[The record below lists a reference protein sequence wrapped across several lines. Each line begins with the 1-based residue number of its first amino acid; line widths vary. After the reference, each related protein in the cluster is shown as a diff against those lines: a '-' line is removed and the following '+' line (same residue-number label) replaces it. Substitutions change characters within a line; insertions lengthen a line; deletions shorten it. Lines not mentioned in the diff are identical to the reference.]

1 MSAPVLNDD
10 ILGQLAHVA
19 DPDADKVID
28 EVVDDVVTSLG
39 LDPSDLNWEARRAAY
54 PDVMRKIGSDD
65 EAALVAP
72 FLRQGK
78 DIDDRIDPKLV
89 HRAQEFFE
97 EHGVA
102 VITSLFLASLP
113 QAYLGKR
120 GVQTLD
126 MTGELVANWSRRIQE
141 TGQFLVNVLTRD
153 PTMAETDRT
162 TLHSGEIGARVVRRV
177 RLTHSAVRWLLKA
190 PYDPKLL
197 SLAREKVPD
206 PKTLWQLRMKQIGE
220 PCGPGLSEPLNQE
233 DLLAT
238 LGTFTTVVFGALDN
252 LAVPFDKARQKAYYH
267 LWNIVGWHLGIGDE
281 NALAGIATGLT
292 DRWPKNGILP
302 LKVKEMDTLFRR
314 LRTLLEDETEQGRRL
329 AKTLV
334 QDFSYPLPRPLQGG
348 PAFIVRYL
356 IGDDAA
362 DKLDISGG
370 GYAGLLAR
378 HTGALERLAQQTRT
392 SVFGEYVLSA
402 MAQMLTRYAL
412 RNFIARSRESTR
424 GLTIDP
430 HTASRWGVETGPELL
445 IQESPA
451 RL

>member
-1 MSAPVLNDD
+1 MSAPLLDDD
-10 ILGQLAHVA
+10 ILRQLARAA
-19 DPDADKVID
+19 DPDADQ
-28 EVVDDVVTSLG
+28 VVADIVTSLALG
-39 LDPSDLNWEARRAAY
+39 PGDPNWEARRAAY
-54 PDVMRKIGSDD
+54 PDLMHKIGSDD
-65 EAALVAP
+65 EAAVAP

-78 DIDDRIDPKLV
+78 DIDDLIQPELV
-89 HRAQEFFE
+89 HHAQEFFE

-113 QAYLGKR
+113 QAYLGRR

-126 MTGELVANWSRRIQE
+126 MTGELVANFSRRIQE

-162 TLHSGEIGARVVRRV
+162 TLHHGEIGARVVRRV
-177 RLTHSAVRWLLKA
+177 RLTHAAVRWLLKA
-190 PYDPKLL
+190 RYDPKLM
-197 SLAREKVPD
+197 SLACENLPE
-206 PKTLWQLRMKQIGE
+206 PKTLWHLRMTQIGE
-220 PCGPGLSEPLNQE
+220 PGGADLSEPLNQE

-238 LGTFTTVVFGALDN
+238 LGTFTTVVFGALVN
-252 LAVPFDKARQKAYYH
+252 LAVPFDEEQQKAYYH

-281 NALAGIATGLT
+281 DALAAIPTGLS
-292 DRWPKNGILP
+292 DRWPNNSILP
-302 LKVKEMDTLFRR
+302 LEVDEMDTLFQR
-314 LRTLLEDETEQGRRL
+314 LRTLLEAETEQGRRL

-334 QDFSYPLPRPLQGG
+334 QDFSYPLPRPMQGA

-356 IGDDAA
+356 IGDDEAN
-362 DKLDISGG
+362 KLDISGG

-378 HTGALERLAQQTRT
+378 RTRALERLAQQTRT
-392 SVFGEYVLSA
+392 SIFGEYVLSA
-402 MAQMLTRYAL
+402 VAQMLTRYAL
-412 RNFIARSRESTR
+412 RNFVARSRESTR

>member
-1 MSAPVLNDD
+1 MSAPLLDDD
-10 ILGQLAHVA
+10 ILRQLARAA
-19 DPDADKVID
+19 DPDADQ
-28 EVVDDVVTSLG
+28 VVADIVTSLALG
-39 LDPSDLNWEARRAAY
+39 QGDPNWEARRAAY
-54 PDVMRKIGSDD
+54 PKLMGAIGSDD
-65 EAALVAP
+65 EAAPVAP

-78 DIDDRIDPKLV
+78 DIDDLIQPELV

-113 QAYLGKR
+113 QAYLGRR

-162 TLHSGEIGARVVRRV
+162 TLHHGEIGARVVRRV
-177 RLTHSAVRWLLKA
+177 RLTHAAVRWLLKA
-190 PYDPKLL
+190 RYDPKLL
-197 SLAREKVPD
+197 SLACENLPE
-206 PKTLWQLRMKQIGE
+206 PKTLWHLRMTQICE
-220 PCGPGLSEPLNQE
+220 PGGADLSEPLNQE

-238 LGTFTTVVFGALDN
+238 LGTFTTVVFRALGN
-252 LAVPFDKARQKAYYH
+252 MAVPFDEEHRKAYYH

-281 NALAGIATGLT
+281 GALAAVPTGLSG
-292 DRWPKNGILP
+292 RWPNNSILP
-302 LKVKEMDTLFRR
+302 LEVNEMDTLFER
-314 LRTLLEDETEQGRRL
+314 LQSLLEGETEQGRRL

-334 QDFSYPLPRPLQGG
+334 QDFSYPLPRPMQGA

-378 HTGALERLAQQTRT
+378 RTGALERLAQQTRM

-402 MAQMLTRYAL
+402 VAQMLTRYAL
-412 RNFIARSRESTR
+412 RNFVARSRESTR

-445 IQESPA
+445 IQESPD

>member
-1 MSAPVLNDD
+1 MSAPLLDDD
-10 ILGQLAHVA
+10 ILGQLARAA
-19 DPDADKVID
+19 DPDADD
-28 EVVDDVVTSLG
+28 VVATIVTSLHLG
-39 LDPSDLNWEARRAAY
+39 PGDPDWDARRAAY
-54 PDVMRKIGSDD
+54 PDLMREIGRDD
-65 EAALVAP
+65 DAAAVAA
-72 FLRQGK
+72 FLRGGAE
-78 DIDDRIDPKLV
+78 IDSLIQPKLV
-89 HRAQEFFE
+89 HHAQEFFE

-113 QAYLGKR
+113 QAYLGRR

-162 TLHSGEIGARVVRRV
+162 TLHHGETGARVVRRV

-190 PYDPKLL
+190 RYDPKLL
-197 SLAREKVPD
+197 NLALRDLPK
-206 PKTLWQLRMKQIGE
+206 PKTLWHLRMKQIGE
-220 PCGPGLSEPLNQE
+220 PGGADLSEPLNQE

-238 LGTFTTVVFGALDN
+238 LGTFTTVVFSALDK
-252 LAVPFDKARQKAYYH
+252 LAVPYDKGQRKAYHH

-281 NALAGIATGLT
+281 AALAHIPTGLT
-292 DRWPKNGILP
+292 ERWPHNRVLP
-302 LKVKEMDTLFRR
+302 LKVKEMDTLFER
-314 LRTLLEDETEQGRRL
+314 LRSLLEEESEQGRRL

-334 QDFSYPLPRPLQGG
+334 QDFSYPLPRPLQGA

-356 IGDDAA
+356 IGDEDA
-362 DKLDISGG
+362 DKLDIGGG
-370 GYAGLLAR
+370 GYVGLVAR
-378 HTGALERLAQQTRT
+378 RTGSLERLAQQTRT

-412 RNFIARSRESTR
+412 RNFVARSRESTR

-445 IQESPA
+445 IQESPVG
-451 RL
+451 L